1 MLIISTLSKFGKQ
14 LGNIMSM
21 NCAFCI
27 RFPQKIP
34 NIPIILVTSF
44 TNFVISILIVKHLIT
59 LRCLK
64 HVLHILLA
72 ILMISLDFAFIF
84 LIFFLAE
91 CVCLNTKIGEI
102 DLKSLNSCFNKKKN
116 GWISM
121 S

>member
-1 MLIISTLSKFGKQ
+1 
-14 LGNIMSM
+14 MSM

-34 NIPIILVTSF
+34 NIPIVLVTSF

-84 LIFFLAE
+84 LIFLAE

-116 GWISM
+116 GWVSM

>member
-1 MLIISTLSKFGKQ
+1 
-14 LGNIMSM
+14 MS
-21 NCAFCI
+21 
-27 RFPQKIP
+27 
-34 NIPIILVTSF
+34 IILVTSF

-72 ILMISLDFAFIF
+72 ILMISLDFAFVF
-84 LIFFLAE
+84 LIFLAE

-102 DLKSLNSCFNKKKN
+102 DLKSLNSCFKKKKN
-116 GWISM
+116 GWVSM

>member
-1 MLIISTLSKFGKQ
+1 
-14 LGNIMSM
+14 MSM

-72 ILMISLDFAFIF
+72 ILMISLDFTFIF
-84 LIFFLAE
+84 LIFLAE
-91 CVCLNTKIGEI
+91 CVSLNTKKGEF

-116 GWISM
+116 GWVSM